1 MVDINITNNMPVNM
15 EQTAGVFPNDI
26 KMPAKKPVE
35 LPVRNQA
42 PSETAPEDQKKP
54 SEEDIVSTVRD
65 INKMM
70 RDANQQMRFG
80 IYEGTDQMYVQVIDV
95 QSKRVLKMMPPE
107 NLLSLRTRLQE
118 AVGIVLDEEV

>member
-1 MVDINITNNMPVNM
+1 MVDLNITNNMPVNM
-15 EQTAGVFPNDI
+15 EQTASVFPNEI

-42 PSETAPEDQKKP
+42 PSETAPEDKKKP

-95 QSKRVLKMMPPE
+95 QSKRVVKMMPPE

>member
-1 MVDINITNNMPVNM
+1 MVDLNITNNMPVNL
-15 EQTAGVFPNDI
+15 EQTAGVFPNEM

-35 LPVRNQA
+35 LPLSGQKSVDM
-42 PSETAPEDQKKP
+42 APEEQKKP

-95 QSKRVLKMMPPE
+95 QSKRVVKMMPPE